1 MLQKTLDSRV
11 TPYLILNSEATMLDN
26 QISQKITARSLIKF
40 ISPTILMTV
49 FMSLYTVVDGLFI
62 ARFVNSNAL
71 AALNIVF
78 PLIGF
83 CFGIGIMLGTGGSA
97 MIGKLLG
104 EGKRDEANRNFTMII
119 CYAVIIGVIFSIL
132 AFIFLEPMLYF
143 LGSTNELYSNCK
155 NYIVILLPFFT
166 LQIVQVM
173 LSILFV
179 TAGKPTVGLV
189 LTIASGVTNIVLD
202 YIFLAI
208 LKTGIEGAAWATAI
222 GFSIT
227 PIFALFYFFSNN
239 ASLRFIPFKFKLK
252 PLIKSC
258 SNGFSEMVNSLSGN
272 IIIWL
277 MNIIII
283 KMAGEI
289 GVAALSAVLYIQ
301 YLFNAIFI
309 GIANG
314 VSPVISY
321 HYGAENQ
328 LQMRKTLQVTIWITA
343 ISSIAMTISSILLA
357 KPLGLLF
364 LGSDTIGVELTEQG
378 ALLYSAS
385 YLFVGF
391 NIVAS
396 ALFTAL
402 SNGVVSAMLSAVRTL
417 VLTIVSI
424 IVMSWLFQLSGLWL
438 SVPAAEAVAVLIS
451 LVTVKLYNKHY
462 GYLK

>member
-1 MLQKTLDSRV
+1 
-11 TPYLILNSEATMLDN
+11 MLDK
-26 QISQKITARSLIKF
+26 QISQKITARSLLNF
-40 ISPTILMTV
+40 IFPTILMTV

-62 ARFVNSNAL
+62 ARFVSSNAL

-78 PLIGF
+78 PLVGL
-83 CFGIGIMLGTGGSA
+83 CFGVGIMLGTGGSA
-97 MIGKLLG
+97 MIGKMLG
-104 EGKRDEANRNFTMII
+104 ERKQDEANRNFTMLI
-119 CYAVIIGVIFSIL
+119 CYAVIIGMIFSIL
-132 AFIFLEPMLYF
+132 ALIFLEPILYF
-143 LGSTNELYSNCK
+143 LGSTDELYDNCK
-155 NYIVILLPFFT
+155 EYIVVLLPFVT

-173 LSILFV
+173 LSVLFV

-189 LTIASGVTNIVLD
+189 LTVVSGTTNIVLD
-202 YIFLAI
+202 YIFLAV

-227 PIFALFYFFSNN
+227 PIFALFYFFGNR
-239 ASLRFIPFKFKLK
+239 ASLRFVPFKFKLR
-252 PLIKSC
+252 PLLQSC

-283 KMAGEI
+283 KMTGEI

-301 YLFNAIFI
+301 YLFSAIFI

-321 HYGAENQ
+321 HYGAENRP
-328 LQMRKTLQVTIWITA
+328 QMRRALRVTLWITTF
-343 ISSIAMTISSILLA
+343 SSVAMTISSILLA
-357 KPLGLLF
+357 NPLGLLF
-364 LGSDTIGVELTEQG
+364 LGSDTVGVELTTQG

-402 SNGVVSAMLSAVRTL
+402 SNGVLSAMLSAVRTL
-417 VLTIVSI
+417 VLTIGSI
-424 IVMSWLFQLSGLWL
+424 IMMSWLFHLNGLWL
-438 SVPAAEAVAVLIS
+438 SVPVAEGLAVIIS
-451 LVTVKLYNKHY
+451 LVTVKVYDKRY
-462 GYLK
+462 GYLRG